1 MGLFDRFRKSAPAT
15 DEVEE
20 RDDLDTERD
29 EDTGLDASDDAGADD
44 DAREP
49 SDLTD
54 EDADD
59 RSLDDPAEEED
70 EEDLAKAA
78 PLDRVD
84 NGPWDSEE
92 EFGEEN
98 RIDLGALQIPVR
110 DGMQVRLDAE
120 EGTNRILA
128 VTLVHQGGAVQLQ
141 AFAAPRS
148 EGLWK
153 SVRTQIRDNVVQ
165 KGGAVDELYT
175 ALGTELLTRIPVR
188 TKDGKAAA
196 RVARFAGVD
205 GPRWF
210 VRAVFT
216 GKAITDEDVRA
227 ELVQI
232 FRGTVVHRGTEAM
245 PPRDLLVLSQPTAVK
260 APAAPESADR
270 DDIDPF
276 ERGPEITEVR

>member
-15 DEVEE
+15 DEVDE
-20 RDDLDTERD
+20 RDNLDTE
-29 EDTGLDASDDAGADD
+29 LADD
-44 DAREP
+44 PAADDPAA
-49 SDLTD
+49 D
-54 EDADD
+54 DADD
-59 RSLDDPAEEED
+59 TAAEDEDRDPSADDEDIPDAEEED
-70 EEDLAKAA
+70 EEDFAKAA
-78 PLDRVD
+78 PLDRVE
-84 NGPWDSEE
+84 NGPWDSDE

-210 VRAVFT
+210 VRGVFT

-227 ELVQI
+227 ELVKI

-260 APAAPESADR
+260 APAAPESAAKD
-270 DDIDPF
+270 DDINPF

>member
-15 DEVEE
+15 DEVE
-20 RDDLDTERD
+20 ERD

-59 RSLDDPAEEED
+59 GSLDDPAEED

-153 SVRTQIRDNVVQ
+153 SVRTQIPVS
-165 KGGAVDELYT
+165 YT
-175 ALGTELLTRIPVR
+175 HLT
-188 TKDGKAAA
+188 
-196 RVARFAGVD
+196 
-205 GPRWF
+205 
-210 VRAVFT
+210 
-216 GKAITDEDVRA
+216 
-227 ELVQI
+227 L
-232 FRGTVVHRGTEAM
+232 
-245 PPRDLLVLSQPTAVK
+245 PTICSV
-260 APAAPESADR
+260 
-270 DDIDPF
+270 
-276 ERGPEITEVR
+276 

>member
-1 MGLFDRFRKSAPAT
+1 MGLFDRFRRSAPA
-15 DEVEE
+15 
-20 RDDLDTERD
+20 
-29 EDTGLDASDDAGADD
+29 
-44 DAREP
+44 
-49 SDLTD
+49 

-59 RSLDDPAEEED
+59 RTGAPGTEEDLDDALTDEEPDTAAEDAADED

-78 PLDRVD
+78 PLDRLD
-84 NGPWDSEE
+84 AGPWDSEE
-92 EFGEEN
+92 KFGEEN
-98 RIDLGALQIPVR
+98 RIDLGALRIPVR

-120 EGTNRILA
+120 EGTERILA
-128 VTLVHQGGAVQLQ
+128 VTLVHRGGAVQLQ

-148 EGLWK
+148 EGLWT
-153 SVRTQIRDNVVQ
+153 SVRTQIRDNVAQ
-165 KGGAVDELYT
+165 KGGVVDELYT

-210 VRAVFT
+210 VRGVFT
-216 GKAITDEDVRA
+216 GKAITDEAVRDD
-227 ELVQI
+227 LVAI

-245 PPRDLLVLSQPTAVK
+245 PPRDLLVLTPPK
-260 APAAPESADR
+260 AAAKPAPEKPGRD

>member
-15 DEVEE
+15 DEVDE
-20 RDDLDTERD
+20 RDDLDTELADDPAADDPAADDADDTAAEDEDRDPSAED
-29 EDTGLDASDDAGADD
+29 EDTPD
-44 DAREP
+44 
-49 SDLTD
+49 
-54 EDADD
+54 
-59 RSLDDPAEEED
+59 AEEED
-70 EEDLAKAA
+70 EEDFAKAA
-78 PLDRVD
+78 PLDRVE
-84 NGPWDSEE
+84 NGPWDSDE

-153 SVRTQIRDNVVQ
+153 SVRTQIRDNVLQ

-210 VRAVFT
+210 VRGVFT
-216 GKAITDEDVRA
+216 GKAISDEDVRA
-227 ELVQI
+227 ELVKI
-232 FRGTVVHRGTEAM
+232 LRGTVVHRGTEAM

-260 APAAPESADR
+260 APAAPESSGPD
-270 DDIDPF
+270 DDINPF